1 MKRDLQFKKVLKI
14 NAGKALDIVS
24 NFDKY
29 AEFVPGCTGAS
40 LISRNPP
47 IEIGLLEFQILGKKY
62 FIKSRNEI
70 FEDSINIKQLKGPF
84 NNFNAKWSVRKI
96 DKDRLQK
103 SQDTLTDDIEREKNI
118 ILEATSN
125 EKRLKEEKNELI
137 EIDSKYYDTEKK
149 SSFLVLI

>member
-14 NAGKALDIVS
+14 DADKALNVIS

-29 AEFVPGCTGAS
+29 AEFLTGCTGSS

-47 IEIGLLEFQILGKKY
+47 IDIGLLEFQILGKKY

-96 DKDRLQK
+96 DKDFCEINFYAEFELPFLLNAVTPQPIVE
-103 SQDTLTDDIEREKNI
+103 SFSNNVIESFI
-118 ILEATSN
+118 
-125 EKRLKEEKNELI
+125 
-137 EIDSKYYDTEKK
+137 KK
-149 SSFLVLI
+149 AQ

>member
-14 NAGKALDIVS
+14 DADKALNVIS

-29 AEFVPGCTGAS
+29 AEFLTGCTGSS
-40 LISRNPP
+40 LISRNLP

-96 DKDRLQK
+96 DKDFCEIKFNAEFELPFLLNAITPQPIVK
-103 SQDTLTDDIEREKNI
+103 SFSDNI
-118 ILEATSN
+118 IESF
-125 EKRLKEEKNELI
+125 I
-137 EIDSKYYDTEKK
+137 KK
-149 SSFLVLI
+149 AQ

>member
-1 MKRDLQFKKVLKI
+1 MKRDLQFKKVLKT

-47 IEIGLLEFQILGKKY
+47 IEIGRLEFQILGKKY
-62 FIKSRNEI
+62 FIESRNEI

-96 DKDRLQK
+96 DKDFCEIKFNAEFELPFLLNAITPQPIVK
-103 SQDTLTDDIEREKNI
+103 SFSDNI
-118 ILEATSN
+118 IESF
-125 EKRLKEEKNELI
+125 I
-137 EIDSKYYDTEKK
+137 KK
-149 SSFLVLI
+149 AQ

>member
-14 NAGKALDIVS
+14 DADKALNVIS

-29 AEFVPGCTGAS
+29 AEFLTGCTGSS

-47 IEIGLLEFQILGKKY
+47 IEIGLLEFQILGRKY

-96 DKDRLQK
+96 DKDFCEIKFNAEFELPFLLNAITPQPIVK
-103 SQDTLTDDIEREKNI
+103 SFSDNI
-118 ILEATSN
+118 IESF
-125 EKRLKEEKNELI
+125 I
-137 EIDSKYYDTEKK
+137 KK
-149 SSFLVLI
+149 AQ

>member
-14 NAGKALDIVS
+14 DADKALNVIS

-29 AEFVPGCTGAS
+29 AEFLTGCTGSS

-47 IEIGLLEFQILGKKY
+47 IDIGLLEFQILGKKY

-96 DKDRLQK
+96 DKDFCEIKFNAEFELPFLLNAITPQPIVK
-103 SQDTLTDDIEREKNI
+103 SFSDNI
-118 ILEATSN
+118 IESF
-125 EKRLKEEKNELI
+125 I
-137 EIDSKYYDTEKK
+137 KK
-149 SSFLVLI
+149 AQ

>member
-14 NAGKALDIVS
+14 DADKALNVIS

-29 AEFVPGCTGAS
+29 AEFLTGCTGSS

-70 FEDSINIKQLKGPF
+70 FEDSISIKQLKGPF

-96 DKDRLQK
+96 DKDFCEIKFNAEFELPFLLNAITPQPIVK
-103 SQDTLTDDIEREKNI
+103 SFSDNI
-118 ILEATSN
+118 IESF
-125 EKRLKEEKNELI
+125 I
-137 EIDSKYYDTEKK
+137 KK
-149 SSFLVLI
+149 AQ

>member
-14 NAGKALDIVS
+14 DADKALNVIS

-29 AEFVPGCTGAS
+29 AEFLTGCTGSS

-96 DKDRLQK
+96 DKDFCEIKFNAEFELPFLLNAITPQPIVK
-103 SQDTLTDDIEREKNI
+103 SFSDNI
-118 ILEATSN
+118 IESF
-125 EKRLKEEKNELI
+125 I
-137 EIDSKYYDTEKK
+137 KK
-149 SSFLVLI
+149 AQ

>member
-14 NAGKALDIVS
+14 DADKALNVIS

-29 AEFVPGCTGAS
+29 AEFLTGCTESS

-96 DKDRLQK
+96 DKDFCEIKFNAEFELPFLLNAITPQPIVK
-103 SQDTLTDDIEREKNI
+103 SFSDNI
-118 ILEATSN
+118 IESF
-125 EKRLKEEKNELI
+125 I
-137 EIDSKYYDTEKK
+137 KK
-149 SSFLVLI
+149 AQ